1 MHIGILYLSSRSFSG
16 IGLKNM
22 PNEVGPI
29 LLCHTSPMIS
39 TQSPMITMSKD
50 SNNIEKLHV
59 LSNKE
64 NHPRDL
70 DVNDDLVV
78 DDINFSPPSN
88 LGLPICIATNVDV
101 TSNVAIVHVA
111 MDVMQQL
118 LPQQLC
124 LMFLPSW
131 NQLQWF

>member
-1 MHIGILYLSSRSFSG
+1 
-16 IGLKNM
+16 
-22 PNEVGPI
+22 
-29 LLCHTSPMIS
+29 
-39 TQSPMITMSKD
+39 MSKD

-70 DVNDDLVV
+70 DVNDYLVV

-88 LGLPICIATNVDV
+88 LGLPICITTNVGV

-111 MDVMQQL
+111 MDGMQQL